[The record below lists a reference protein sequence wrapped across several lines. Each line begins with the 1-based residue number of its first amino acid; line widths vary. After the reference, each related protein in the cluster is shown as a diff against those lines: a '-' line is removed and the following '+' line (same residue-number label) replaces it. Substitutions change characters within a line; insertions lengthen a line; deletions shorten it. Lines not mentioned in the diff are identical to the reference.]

1 MPRPNGLIWKY
12 FTPHRKGK
20 YKSGVCKFCGDA
32 YITNATRMRNHITNK
47 CQKVPDNV
55 KKIVSKSKLP
65 LVPAVSEL
73 EPRRL
78 RELSLNNAKTY
89 GEEYSEIEQED
100 DDNMTQSEIDGVNF
114 ILILLF

>member
-1 MPRPNGLIWKY
+1 MALFGNIS
-12 FTPHRKGK
+12 PHIEKEST

-73 EPRRL
+73 EPTRQRT
-78 RELSLNNAKTY
+78 EL
-89 GEEYSEIEQED
+89 E
-100 DDNMTQSEIDGVNF
+100 
-114 ILILLF
+114 